1 MQPLEFFAG
10 VDWSSKEHQVCV
22 LDLEGKVCGQR
33 GFAHC
38 GKGLHEMID
47 WIVNT
52 TGAPAEKVGVV
63 IETPRGP
70 VVESLLGRGFVVHS
84 INPKQMDRYRDRFS
98 VAGAKDDR
106 LDARVLAETARLD
119 RSHLRAVDAQMPEVV
134 QLRHCSRLC
143 AQLNEDKVRLSN
155 QLYHI
160 LWSYYPQFLELRV
173 DLARTWGAGA
183 ADDGA
188 DATQSQ
194 THACEHHSETVA
206 QTSNPIPGCRN
217 HQAVLEQYLSERC
230 RRGH

>member
-1 MQPLEFFAG
+1 MQPLELFAG

-119 RSHLRAVDAQMPEVV
+119 RSHLRALDAQMPEVV
-134 QLRHCSRLC
+134 QC
-143 AQLNEDKVRLSN
+143 AIVRV
-155 QLYHI
+155 
-160 LWSYYPQFLELRV
+160 F
-173 DLARTWGAGA
+173 AR
-183 ADDGA
+183 
-188 DATQSQ
+188 S
-194 THACEHHSETVA
+194 
-206 QTSNPIPGCRN
+206 
-217 HQAVLEQYLSERC
+217 
-230 RRGH
+230 